1 MYRQISVLAEV
12 KERIKA
18 GIPDRAT
25 RLEGLEGSRSEAT
38 HSDTSGT
45 DMNHHEA
52 APDRMLYYKYNMYL
66 KIYAEQ
72 RV

>member
-1 MYRQISVLAEV
+1 MLAEV

-18 GIPDRAT
+18 GTPDKAT
-25 RLEGLEGSRSEAT
+25 RLEGLEESGSEAT
-38 HSDTSGT
+38 HSDTSST
-45 DMNHHEA
+45 DMSHHEA
-52 APDRMLYYKYNMYL
+52 APDKMLYYKYNIYL